1 MTLSPLH
8 CCHPR
13 RRFSIQFSGAHCCV
27 NTWIKSGAS
36 FSMCKPIKPQYLQ
49 RFPCQCGARA
59 IKKDQ
64 NRVGQRSIAGDHRQ
78 ATIRPLFLPLP
89 LPSPT
94 RPHVDGSLLL
104 AGVGAAAQNARARAA
119 EPKAAGL
126 LRGCATQL
134 NKLLSLYCFGRIQR
148 RSVARKGRE

>member
-13 RRFSIQFSGAHCCV
+13 RRFSIQFSRAHCCV

-36 FSMCKPIKPQYLQ
+36 FSMCKPIKPQYLY

-59 IKKDQ
+59 IEKQQ
-64 NRVGQRSIAGDHRQ
+64 NRLGQRNFTVDRRQ
-78 ATIRPLFLPLP
+78 TAIPPLL
-89 LPSPT
+89 SPPAPPPP
-94 RPHVDGSLLL
+94 RVDGSLLL
-104 AGVGAAAQNARARAA
+104 AGVGAAAQNARARATG
-119 EPKAAGL
+119 PKAAGL

-134 NKLLSLYCFGRIQR
+134 SKLLSFVLF
-148 RSVARKGRE
+148 REDPAAKCGAQGA